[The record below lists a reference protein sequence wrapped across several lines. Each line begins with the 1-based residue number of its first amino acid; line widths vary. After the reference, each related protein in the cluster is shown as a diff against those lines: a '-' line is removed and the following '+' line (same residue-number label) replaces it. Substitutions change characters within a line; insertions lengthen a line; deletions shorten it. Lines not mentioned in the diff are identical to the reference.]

1 MPERAV
7 AGTPAATKI
16 PSYKVHTGH
25 SVRSKCSNRRRAL
38 STNYSSC
45 SARCAARARRT
56 RAHRPEYVRTYGAR
70 EFTAPPRRVQQLFR
84 SFREANIS
92 SATRRERERES
103 ETPHLVSYATID
115 LGRTLSRYPESQG
128 AVCIRTRGV
137 ARRERRRGENG
148 STCDYIDSSPR
159 VSRAGE

>member
-56 RAHRPEYVRTYGAR
+56 RAHRPEYVRTYSAG
-70 EFTAPPRRVQQLFR
+70 EFTAPPRRLQQLFR
-84 SFREANIS
+84 SFREASIS
-92 SATRRERERES
+92 SATRRE
-103 ETPHLVSYATID
+103 TPRLVSYATID
-115 LGRTLSRYPESQG
+115 LGRTLSRYPRVPGRCASERAAAAAG
-128 AVCIRTRGV
+128 ETAPGEV
-137 ARRERRRGENG
+137 ARRERRRE
-148 STCDYIDSSPR
+148 R
-159 VSRAGE
+159 